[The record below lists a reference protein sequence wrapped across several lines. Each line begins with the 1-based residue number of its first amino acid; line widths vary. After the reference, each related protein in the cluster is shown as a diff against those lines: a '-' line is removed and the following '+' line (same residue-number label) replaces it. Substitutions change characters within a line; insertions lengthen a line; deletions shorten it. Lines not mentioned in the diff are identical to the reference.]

1 MQWQII
7 LVFPNFIKI
16 HKMYSVI
23 NAIDFYHVS
32 YQKIIIL
39 KSSQLYATQYQMKK
53 LESSAAVP
61 NKSSYSL
68 KQQTIILNVNTV
80 LNVLQKELLY
90 CTLNGAILERC
101 MTNIFISWTVACSF
115 YKSIL
120 YAHDIG
126 GEGYK
131 YVDRQEGKYSP
142 GIMLQVQIIYC
153 LCYQDDL
160 YACINHL
167 HLPA

>member
-68 KQQTIILNVNTV
+68 K
-80 LNVLQKELLY
+80 
-90 CTLNGAILERC
+90 
-101 MTNIFISWTVACSF
+101 
-115 YKSIL
+115 
-120 YAHDIG
+120 
-126 GEGYK
+126 
-131 YVDRQEGKYSP
+131 
-142 GIMLQVQIIYC
+142 
-153 LCYQDDL
+153 
-160 YACINHL
+160 
-167 HLPA
+167 